1 MDLAT
6 IAGIVMGLTLIS
18 LSILTGGSADTFV
31 NVPAMLA
38 TFGGGIA
45 ATFICFPLKTLINV
59 IHVVKKTILFSEKSQ
74 VETIKSITG
83 YAEKARKEGMLA
95 LEDEAEE
102 EKDDFLK
109 KGLLLAVDGTE
120 ADLLHK
126 IMTTEIDSVVSRH
139 TIGQNVLKQMGAFF
153 PAFGMIGTL
162 IGLVAMLSQM
172 NDPSKIGPGMAVA
185 ILTTFYGAFVANLFC
200 LPMAEKLSVRSDRE
214 VQRMELIIAG
224 IMAIKEGDTP
234 RVVEEKLKSFISPG
248 ERLQLDNRGQQE

>member
-6 IAGIVMGLTLIS
+6 IAGIVMGITLIS
-18 LSILTGGSADTFV
+18 LSIMTGGSAGTFI
-31 NVPAMLA
+31 NIPSMLA
-38 TFGGGIA
+38 TIGGGIA
-45 ATFICFPLKTLINV
+45 ATFISFPLKTLLNV
-59 IHVVKKTILFSEKSQ
+59 VNVVKNTILHSDKSP
-74 VETIKSITG
+74 VDTIRALTS

-95 LEDEAEE
+95 LEDEAEAE
-102 EKDDFLK
+102 EDEFLK

-120 ADLLHK
+120 ADLLNK
-126 IMTTEIDSVVSRH
+126 IMRTEIESVADRH
-139 TIGQNVLKQMGAFF
+139 TLGQNVLRQMGAFF

-185 ILTTFYGAFVANLFC
+185 ILTTFYGAFLANLFC
-200 LPMAEKLSVRSDRE
+200 LPMAEKLSVRSE
-214 VQRMELIIAG
+214 KEIQRMELVIAG

-248 ERLQLDNRGQQE
+248 ERNMLDQGEDEE